1 LRVGADGS
9 VRLPADL
16 GAGVYVLRSGAA
28 GARLVVRD

>member
-1 LRVGADGS
+1 
-9 VRLPADL
+9 LPAEL